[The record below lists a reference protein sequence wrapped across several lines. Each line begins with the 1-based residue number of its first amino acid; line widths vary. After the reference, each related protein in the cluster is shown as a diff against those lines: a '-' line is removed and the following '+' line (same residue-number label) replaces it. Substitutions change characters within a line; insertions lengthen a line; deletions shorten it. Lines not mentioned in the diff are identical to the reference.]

1 MPSFEWKFCKLFSSG
16 VIGLLFF
23 FYMRISIFTWV
34 DVQILLFESIACIS
48 SYDEKVA
55 CKKIM
60 EKKGLQG
67 FQVIQ
72 SFPFC
77 LC

>member
-1 MPSFEWKFCKLFSSG
+1 MVS
-16 VIGLLFF
+16 LLNF
-23 FYMRISIFTWV
+23 
-34 DVQILLFESIACIS
+34 LN

-55 CKKIM
+55 CKKIL

-72 SFPFC
+72 EI
-77 LC
+77 LCAACGIAYNFFKYRFLIILQ